1 MPAEGE
7 MYEQPKTTI
16 SAQRRPSARAHNSS
30 THGAAGQTTRTALPH
45 GAPLSGHLAALV
57 SATEAIREA
66 TEDPAQRAELDSA
79 AHELAER
86 LDELAPTGAPLP
98 HTVGAP
104 GGRSLA
110 AAHEHA
116 HALAGRLLVVA
127 AAQQDTVT
135 AMLACRRMDAHAA
148 ARSAL

>member
-7 MYEQPKTTI
+7 MYEQTRTTV
-16 SAQRRPSARAHNSS
+16 SAQRRPAARAHNSS
-30 THGAAGQTTRTALPH
+30 TPGAPGTTARTALPH

-57 SATEAIREA
+57 TATEAIRDA
-66 TEDPAQRAELDSA
+66 TPDPARRAELDAA
-79 AHELAER
+79 AHELADR
-86 LDELAPTGAPLP
+86 LTQLAPTGAPLP
-98 HTVGAP
+98 HTAGAH

-148 ARSAL
+148 ARSAR